1 MSSLGD
7 FTHSDRLNSNEAV
20 PKFLFSPELIGRM
33 QIARCCV
40 NECAVQSEEV
50 RTHNLI
56 VRILSHWFS
65 TAYGISTDTIVQF
78 FDSIMRIGR
87 KSIEWLFT
95 EASPL
100 TLKNFLWAFTCH
112 RLALVFEELWLAIT
126 WKNPTHLFSR
136 RVERQQF
143 SANAFVSA
151 CVERFESIN
160 GSLKNKKFVIS
171 SRKVCSE

>member
-112 RLALVFEELWLAIT
+112 RLALVFEELWLAST
-126 WKNPTHLFSR
+126 WKIQRICSAEGSSVNNSAPTPSFQHAS
-136 RVERQQF
+136 
-143 SANAFVSA
+143 SASNQLMG
-151 CVERFESIN
+151 RWRTRN
-160 GSLKNKKFVIS
+160 L
-171 SRKVCSE
+171 